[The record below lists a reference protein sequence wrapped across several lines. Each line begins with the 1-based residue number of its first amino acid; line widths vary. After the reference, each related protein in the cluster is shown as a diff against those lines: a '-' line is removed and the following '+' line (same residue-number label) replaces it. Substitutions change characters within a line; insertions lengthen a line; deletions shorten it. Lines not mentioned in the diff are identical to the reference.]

1 MRSRSIAASWR
12 GAPRSPSAS
21 AKRRARSSPAAPPP
35 TSAPAESR
43 ASRWVAAGDVNGFL
57 GLALDNVT
65 NLVILSSLLIGVF
78 GFPADL
84 VLGRMVPGT
93 ALGVLVGDLAYTW
106 LALRLMRRSG
116 RADVTAMPFGIDTP
130 TLFAMVLGVLG
141 PVKVATGD
149 AMLAWKVGMVATLA
163 IGLVKTAL
171 AFAGD
176 WTRRVVPRAAL
187 LGSIAGVAILLIAFL
202 PTLKLLRDPL
212 VGFAWKV
219 GMVATLAIGL
229 VKTALAFAGDW
240 TRRVVPRAAL
250 LGSIAGVAILLI
262 AFLPTLK
269 LLRDPLVG
277 LVALGVLLLALVGGV
292 RMPLGLPGAFA
303 AVLAGT
309 VVHWGGV
316 WLTGRV
322 DRAFT
327 VGTPV
332 MALPWPTLAWL
343 DALDAAL
350 PYLSVALPFA
360 LVTIIGGIDNT
371 ESAAAAGD
379 EYRARD
385 ILLTE
390 AGATVLAAL
399 CGGVVQNTPYIGHPA
414 YKAMGARAGYTLA
427 TGLVIGGGAAAGVL
441 SLLVAVLPEAAI
453 APILVF
459 IGLEIT
465 PQGFLASPPRHGAAV
480 ALAFVPVA
488 AAVVLIE
495 TGGVLSALGAS
506 PSHLTG
512 DAALT
517 HGTLLVLGNGFI
529 LTAVVWGWAL
539 VGIIERR
546 FEVTGLLFAFA
557 SVATLVGVIHSPEPS
572 GAVFWPWALP
582 SAVPA
587 RLAGAYGALAA
598 ICWLAAAR
606 GRANWRISA

>member
-1 MRSRSIAASWR
+1 MPCSTRRGRPTAERAEGRRGWIAS
-12 GAPRSPSAS
+12 
-21 AKRRARSSPAAPPP
+21 
-35 TSAPAESR
+35 
-43 ASRWVAAGDVNGFL
+43 GDLNGFL

-65 NLVILSSLLIGVF
+65 QLVILSSLLIGVF
-78 GFPADL
+78 KFPADL

-93 ALGVLVGDLAYTW
+93 ALGVLVGDLAYTG
-106 LALRLMRRSG
+106 LAVRLRQRTG
-116 RADVTAMPFGIDTP
+116 RDDVTAMPFGIDTP
-130 TLFAMVLGVLG
+130 TLFAMVFGVLG
-141 PVKVATGD
+141 PVMAATGD
-149 AMLAWKVGMVATLA
+149 PVLAWKVGMAATLA
-163 IGLVKTAL
+163 IGLTKIGL

-176 WTRRVVPRAAL
+176 WARRVVPRAAL
-187 LGSIAGVAILLIAFL
+187 LGSIGGVAVLLIAFL
-202 PTLKLLRDPL
+202 PTLK
-212 VGFAWKV
+212 
-219 GMVATLAIGL
+219 I
-229 VKTALAFAGDW
+229 
-240 TRRVVPRAAL
+240 
-250 LGSIAGVAILLI
+250 
-262 AFLPTLK
+262 
-269 LLRDPLVG
+269 LRDPLVG
-277 LVALGVLLLALVGGV
+277 LVALVVLLLGLFGGV
-292 RMPLGLPGAFA
+292 RMPFGLPGAFA

-309 VVHWGGV
+309 VLFWLRAWLGGGHDGG
-316 WLTGRV
+316 L
-322 DRAFT
+322 
-327 VGTPV
+327 PV
-332 MALPWPTLAWL
+332 EVALGIAVPWPTLAWL
-343 DALDAAL
+343 DALEATL

-360 LVTIIGGIDNT
+360 LVTTIGGIDNT

-414 YKAMGARAGYTLA
+414 YKAMGARAGYTFA
-427 TGLVIGGGAAAGVL
+427 TGLVIGGGAAAGAL

-465 PQGFLASPPRHGAAV
+465 AQGFLASPPRHGAAV

-572 GAVFWPWALP
+572 GAVFWPWAPP